1 MYIPVQGTEEEVR
14 VALDQLPHDASDIL
28 DILKAEQAPLHLW
41 LIIAVT
47 FPLPISLMLA
57 VPRISQGSLG
67 LFGLLGLLAAV
78 IASMRQCRSRHPC
91 LRLLPTIWTVI
102 SRARVSF

>member
-1 MYIPVQGTEEEVR
+1 MASVYIPVQGTEEEVR

-67 LFGLLGLLAAV
+67 LFGLLGILMRELLLCGSVVVATL
-78 IASMRQCRSRHPC
+78 ASGCFPRFG
-91 LRLLPTIWTVI
+91 L
-102 SRARVSF
+102 